1 MRMIVFPAID
11 IRDGRCVRLMQGD
24 YDQETV
30 YFDSPL
36 KVAEDYE
43 KRGVKYLHVVDLDAA
58 LKGEVSNFD
67 VISSIIRETSMK
79 VEVGGGIRGEEQI
92 RQYVDC
98 GADRVSIGTK
108 AVKDYG
114 FLREMSLAYPDRI
127 SLSLDVKDEYVYV
140 RGWVEN
146 SGITIWD
153 YLEKLEDLPLTSI
166 VVTDIKKDGMLS
178 GPSFDLYE
186 RLKKATDHN
195 IVVSGGV
202 SRLED
207 IKKLE
212 ELDTYGV
219 IVGKAL
225 YENRFTIED
234 IIC

>member
-1 MRMIVFPAID
+1 MIMIVFPAID

-166 VVTDIKKDGMLS
+166 VVTDIKKTECFQARPLNFMKD
-178 GPSFDLYE
+178 
-186 RLKKATDHN
+186 
-195 IVVSGGV
+195 
-202 SRLED
+202 SRRPL
-207 IKKLE
+207 
-212 ELDTYGV
+212 T
-219 IVGKAL
+219 
-225 YENRFTIED
+225 TT
-234 IIC
+234 

>member
-1 MRMIVFPAID
+1 MIIFPAID
-11 IRDGRCVRLMQGD
+11 IRDKKCVRLVQGD
-24 YDQETV
+24 YDRETV

-36 KVAEDYE
+36 EVAKDYE
-43 KRGVKYLHVVDLDAA
+43 RRNVRYLHVVDLDAA
-58 LKGEVSNFD
+58 LKGEMINFE
-67 VISSIIRETSMK
+67 VISEIIANTSMK
-79 VEVGGGIRGEEQI
+79 IEVGGGIRGEEQI
-92 RQYVDC
+92 RKYVDA

-108 AVKDYG
+108 AVRDYV
-114 FLREMSLAYPDRI
+114 FLKEMSLKYPNRI

-140 RGWVEN
+140 RGWSEN
-146 SGITIWD
+146 SGITIWE
-153 YLEKLEDLPLTSI
+153 YLDRLEDLPLTSI

-186 RLKKATDHN
+186 RLKRATRHN

-207 IKKLE
+207 IRKLE
-212 ELDTYGV
+212 EMDTYAV

-225 YENRFTIED
+225 YEKKFTIED